1 MVKAEAITVSNSCL
15 IAFRLKVA
23 PAVMLDAVV
32 LILPTKK
39 RERERD
45 GMIFNPTFGHKY
57 E

>member
-39 RERERD
+39 RERERERERE
-45 GMIFNPTFGHKY
+45 T